1 MTSLLLFAVMTNAI
15 PGENER
21 MRENTKKQ
29 KFILKSNNNNNNN
42 NNNNISLKVKTSCCN
57 KTRTEIE
64 PTSISV
70 GIGRECPADKRTQ
83 KGRNQ
88 RLSRYRGEISLG
100 LDPLGEIV
108 EVIYFV

>member
-1 MTSLLLFAVMTNAI
+1 MTSLLLFAVMTKAI

-21 MRENTKKQ
+21 MRDNTKKQ
-29 KFILKSNNNNNNN
+29 KFILKSNNNNNN
-42 NNNNISLKVKTSCCN
+42 ISFEVKASCCN

-70 GIGRECPADKRTQ
+70 GIGRECPADKRTE

>member
-1 MTSLLLFAVMTNAI
+1 MTSLLLFAVMTKAI
-15 PGENER
+15 PGESER

-29 KFILKSNNNNNNN
+29 KFILKSSNNN
-42 NNNNISLKVKTSCCN
+42 NNNNISFEVKTSCCN

-70 GIGRECPADKRTQ
+70 GIGRECPADKRTE